1 MKDSNNYSETETLK
15 LRGKT
20 AISSAHKNISIEDE
34 RRITYRISDI
44 YKVAIEEASDI
55 HVNYHHD
62 RIRNMLRK
70 RAKKHGM
77 TDTVFEESVQR
88 LDILKYALSISRG
101 ELIEMAADDI
111 LFKQLSIMQ
120 SENEDTPED
129 RYFNFYQ

>member
-1 MKDSNNYSETETLK
+1 
-15 LRGKT
+15 
-20 AISSAHKNISIEDE
+20 
-34 RRITYRISDI
+34 
-44 YKVAIEEASDI
+44 
-55 HVNYHHD
+55 
-62 RIRNMLRK
+62 
-70 RAKKHGM
+70 M

-101 ELIEMAADDI
+101 ELIEMAAGDI

>member
-1 MKDSNNYSETETLK
+1 

-20 AISSAHKNISIEDE
+20 AISSAHENISIEDE

-44 YKVAIEEASDI
+44 YKVTIEEASDI

-101 ELIEMAADDI
+101 ELIEMAAGDI
-111 LFKQLSIMQ
+111 LFKQLSVMQ